1 MSFKIQHGQIIP
13 SQGKQNQVEKSDH
26 KAFEKTFMEAVK
38 KTEQANQTVKMSSHA
53 MERMSQRDI
62 ILSDEDLSKITDAV
76 NHLESKGAKESL
88 LLYKD
93 LAFIASIKNK
103 TIITAMS
110 GHEVD
115 TITNIDSFVKIT

>member
-13 SQGKQNQVEKSDH
+13 SQGKQNQIQKPDH

-38 KTEQANQTVKMSSHA
+38 KNEQVNQTVKMSSHA

-62 ILSDEDLSKITDAV
+62 TLSDEDLSKITDAV

-110 GHEVD
+110 GNEVE
-115 TITNIDSFVKIT
+115 TVTNIDSFVKIT